1 MICFLEENDVEGTS
15 WFSVTVHKSYDDF
28 VELSNKVRKELCAQH
43 NVLHVESKRLVF
55 RTEKLYPKPL
65 SFRHLE
71 EVFQLTHTLDHLED
85 VFQPI
90 DTLNQTHKRKNKK
103 QIS

>member
-1 MICFLEENDVEGTS
+1 MISSNYPIKCEKNYV
-15 WFSVTVHKSYDDF
+15 
-28 VELSNKVRKELCAQH
+28 LSITYCMSNQ
-43 NVLHVESKRLVF
+43 NVSVF

-71 EVFQLTHTLDHLED
+71 EVFQLTHTLNHLED